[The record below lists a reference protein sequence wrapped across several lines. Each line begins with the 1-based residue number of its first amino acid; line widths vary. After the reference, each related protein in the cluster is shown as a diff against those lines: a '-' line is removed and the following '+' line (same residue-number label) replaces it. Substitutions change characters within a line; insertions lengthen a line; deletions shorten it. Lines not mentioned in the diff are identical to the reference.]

1 VIEIDTD
8 ERSVAAILI
17 NKAHFSTSL
26 PAKFAEA
33 TLRIYARDQ
42 QYLGLIQAG
51 FREVMK
57 GVEGFEAAP
66 DGHQEGEGEVSRA
79 PVTHPREP
87 GVSLAESSSSGAV
100 LGAKPG
106 LGAASGVEVRE
117 ATPLTSSTDDGE
129 GTTAA
134 PTPRTASLA
143 SLGTTGAA
151 VGAPGTPPPKMG
163 TLAPFPSGSSVPSIT
178 PGTASKIVLNPL
190 TTLPPNY
197 PPSLSVSASANS
209 SPGRTLHSR
218 RTSGVG
224 EKRTRTR
231 SPEKDGAR
239 ETRRKAS

>member
-1 VIEIDTD
+1 
-8 ERSVAAILI
+8 
-17 NKAHFSTSL
+17 
-26 PAKFAEA
+26 
-33 TLRIYARDQ
+33 
-42 QYLGLIQAG
+42 
-51 FREVMK
+51 MK

-66 DGHQEGEGEVSRA
+66 DGQQEGEGEVSRA
-79 PVTHPREP
+79 PATHPREP
-87 GVSLAESSSSGAV
+87 GVNLAESSSSGA
-100 LGAKPG
+100 G
-106 LGAASGVEVRE
+106 LDATTGVEVRE
-117 ATPLTSSTDDGE
+117 ATPLISSTDDGE

-134 PTPRTASLA
+134 HTPRTASLA
-143 SLGTTGAA
+143 SLGATGAA
-151 VGAPGTPPPKMG
+151 LGTPGTPPPKMG
-163 TLAPFPSGSSVPSIT
+163 TLAPFPSGSSGPSIT